1 MYEIENAAR
10 AYGLLDL
17 DLFQTVDLYEKRN
30 IAQVTH
36 CIFALARQ
44 VSKAI
49 LLNQIF
55 VYSLSFSFRH
65 KTRTSMD
72 LYSITKYRNLIHWRS
87 AKNNYSLEKA

>member
-10 AYGLLDL
+10 DYGLLDV

-44 VSKAI
+44 VTKAI
-49 LLNQIF
+49 LLNQVF
-55 VYSLSFSFRH
+55 FYSLSFSFRR
-65 KTRTSMD
+65 KTRISMD
-72 LYSITKYRNLIHWRS
+72 LCSIAKCRNLIHWRS
-87 AKNNYSLEKA
+87 AKNNYSPEKA